1 MSGLVRGM
9 GEEGGDLPLGVVGG
23 SGVAEGLVGA
33 GCGQEG
39 VAGVEALAGA
49 PAVGLADDP
58 IEEALRHDV
67 GHRDVVGG
75 GIARSRLAPVAAVV
89 VAGAAV
95 AVLAAAEVGRAAAI
109 LGGHRDGSGQEEAQ
123 QKHRVVDRH
132 CWG

>member
-1 MSGLVRGM
+1 MRGV
-9 GEEGGDLPLGVVGG
+9 GEEGGDLALGVVGG
-23 SGVAEGLVGA
+23 SGVAEGRVGA

-58 IEEALRHDV
+58 VEEALRHDV

-75 GIARSRLAPVAAVV
+75 GGGGVARSRLAPVAAVV

-123 QKHRVVDRH
+123 EKHRRVVYRH